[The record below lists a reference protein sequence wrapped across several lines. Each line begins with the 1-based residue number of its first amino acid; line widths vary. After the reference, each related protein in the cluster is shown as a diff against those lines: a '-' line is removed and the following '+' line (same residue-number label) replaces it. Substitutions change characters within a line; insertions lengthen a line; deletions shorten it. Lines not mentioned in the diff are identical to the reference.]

1 MGYSAKERADLQATI
16 NRASAEVVVAGTP
29 SNLSHVLALDK
40 AVVAARYG
48 SPRWASLH
56 WAG

>member
-1 MGYSAKERADLQATI
+1 
-16 NRASAEVVVAGTP
+16 VVAGTP